1 MLYQV
6 RISQYKYLYILNITR
21 KVKVLISTRSLIADK
36 IIHTVSIISSHPVAL
51 GGHSDAV
58 KWAGYIGEGTCAAE

>member
-6 RISQYKYLYILNITR
+6 RISQYKYLYILNITH
-21 KVKVLISTRSLIADK
+21 KVLISTRSLIADK